1 MKYAPVQIRNDAV
14 VRDIRELS
22 ALTGKPITEAVAEAV
37 QVQLQRERRLKD
49 TDRARRLQEVREI
62 VERFN
67 SLPLLGPML
76 TDDDLYDEDG
86 MPK

>member
-1 MKYAPVQIRNDAV
+1 MKHAPIQIRNEAV
-14 VRDIRELS
+14 VREIRELS
-22 ALTGKPITEAVAEAV
+22 ALTGKPITDAVAEAV
-37 QVQLQRERRLKD
+37 HLQLEREKGVKAAEIERKLKAVQ
-49 TDRARRLQEVREI
+49 AI

-67 SLPLLGPML
+67 SRPRIGPML